1 MDMDWAKKLSLN
13 ISQFWQYHRNVVS
26 FAGLLFLF
34 ACWLNPLMEQASYK
48 NQCISFATK
57 EFLARPS
64 VETKVLTER
73 ELARTEAY
81 RFCNHI

>member
-1 MDMDWAKKLSLN
+1 MNWKKVLSLN
-13 ISQFWQYHRNVVS
+13 VHQLWEDHNKVLA
-26 FAGLLFLF
+26 FAGFFILLGT
-34 ACWLNPLMEQASYK
+34 WVNPLIQQASYK

-64 VETKVLTER
+64 IETKVLTER
-73 ELARTEAY
+73 ELAITEAY